1 MGASVSSNRRQS
13 QDVPLQRLNIH
24 LNCSSLKIV
33 VGVLANLLEKQ
44 NPEVGTSEKN
54 GRHTNHAQRT
64 QQLLHAADGLAVGL
78 LNLVIDIA
86 KHSSSF
92 RHEGRQPQTRLTAAP

>member
-1 MGASVSSNRRQS
+1 MGASVSSIRRQS

-33 VGVLANLLEKQ
+33 IGLLANLLENQ
-44 NPEVGTSEKN
+44 NSEVEASEKN
-54 GRHTNHAQRT
+54 CRHTNHAQCT
-64 QQLLHAADGLAVGL
+64 HQLQHAADWLAVGL

-86 KHSSSF
+86 EHGASF
-92 RHEGRQPQTRLTAAP
+92 RHEGRQPQTRLTASP